1 MIRMS
6 KLVSAMRCSS
16 WARSNLRGPGL
27 PHLWGARSPSSVRLN
42 PFRNRGLIAPTNNG
56 RNRMIRPVI
65 RLGLGLLAA
74 AWAGTA
80 GAAEIKLLSSAAMT
94 TVLEDLV
101 PKFEKTTGHKVTLVL
116 ATSGA
121 LNKRVAEGETADLL
135 ISTGA
140 GIDGLIKDGKLVSG
154 SRVDIARSG
163 MGVAV
168 KAGAPKPDISTPETF
183 KQALLAAKS
192 VAYTDPASGGASGIH
207 FVKVLDQLGIAAQ
220 VNAKA
225 KLGQGTPTADFIIK
239 GEAELAIQQI
249 PELKSVAG
257 VDVVGPLPAA
267 LQSTTLLTS
276 PVAITVIKEKGLD
289 PGGPAPARAS

>member
-1 MIRMS
+1 
-6 KLVSAMRCSS
+6 
-16 WARSNLRGPGL
+16 
-27 PHLWGARSPSSVRLN
+27 
-42 PFRNRGLIAPTNNG
+42 
-56 RNRMIRPVI
+56 MIRPMI

-101 PKFEKTTGHKVTLVL
+101 PKFEKATGHKVTLVL

-135 ISTGA
+135 ISTGT

-168 KAGAPKPDISTPETF
+168 KAGAPKPDISTPEAF

-276 PVAITVIKEKGLD
+276 GVLAGAKQPDVAHAFVRYLTSPEAIAVIKEKGLD

>member
-1 MIRMS
+1 
-6 KLVSAMRCSS
+6 
-16 WARSNLRGPGL
+16 
-27 PHLWGARSPSSVRLN
+27 
-42 PFRNRGLIAPTNNG
+42 
-56 RNRMIRPVI
+56 MIRPMI

-101 PKFEKTTGHKVTLVL
+101 PKFEKATGHKVTLVL

-168 KAGAPKPDISTPETF
+168 KVGAPKPDISTPETF

-225 KLGQGTPTADFIIK
+225 KLGQGTPTADFLVK

-276 PVAITVIKEKGLD
+276 GVLAGAKQPDVAHAFVRYLTSPEAIAVIKEKGLD

>member
-1 MIRMS
+1 
-6 KLVSAMRCSS
+6 
-16 WARSNLRGPGL
+16 
-27 PHLWGARSPSSVRLN
+27 
-42 PFRNRGLIAPTNNG
+42 
-56 RNRMIRPVI
+56 MIRPMT
-65 RLGLGLLAA
+65 RLWVGLLAA

-101 PKFEKTTGHKVTLVL
+101 PRFEKATGHKVTLVL

-225 KLGQGTPTADFIIK
+225 KLGQGTPTADFLVK

-249 PELKSVAG
+249 PELKAVAG
-257 VDVVGPLPAA
+257 IDLVGPLPPA
-267 LQSTTLLTS
+267 LQNTTLLASGVLTGAQQPDVAHAFVRFLTS
-276 PVAITVIKEKGLD
+276 PEAIAVIKEKGLD
-289 PGGPAPARAS
+289 PGGPARARAVPGDDESIVIGLGIPSRLRL